1 VLAHYAAYDI
11 PLPVPGRSALLAAA
25 LGLMASALVALRR
38 PAAAVAPSGSLHGLV
53 ATGLVAA
60 LLIVPGSRLPSVEV
74 GERATDVAA
83 LEVILANVHMGFDD
97 RGRFTA
103 PEMAR
108 LFAAEDADVVVLN
121 EVDRGWLTT
130 GSHDVGRVLEVGSG
144 LRMVFAPAA
153 DDVWGNAILTHLPV
167 SEVVVERLPRGRDA
181 MWRSVLVVVLDLPD
195 GDQVAVVATHLS
207 HVDEQGDT
215 RLPQA
220 QAVAG
225 IVARMRE
232 RGLPV
237 VVAGDL
243 NADADGAEL
252 AAFAG
257 LVVDAG
263 PIGVPT
269 YPSSGPRVRI
279 DHVLV
284 SPEIAV
290 VRRRVMDARLSD
302 HRFVQ
307 VTLDLSAPP
316 A

>member
-11 PLPVPGRSALLAAA
+11 LLPVPGRAALLIAA
-25 LGLMASALVALRR
+25 LGLIVSALVPLRWAS
-38 PAAAVAPSGSLHGLV
+38 PAIEAPRSLHGVV
-53 ATGLVAA
+53 ATVVVAA
-60 LLIVPGSRLPSVEV
+60 LLIASGARIASVEV
-74 GERATDVAA
+74 PTRTTDVTA
-83 LEVILANVHMGFDD
+83 LTVVLANVHMGFDD

-103 PEMAR
+103 AEMAR
-108 LFAAEDADVVVLN
+108 LFAAEGADVVVLN

-167 SEVVVERLPRGRDA
+167 SEVFIERLPRGRDA

-195 GDQVAVVATHLS
+195 GQQVAVVATHLS

-225 IVARMRE
+225 VVARMRE

-243 NADADGAEL
+243 NADAGGPEL

-257 LVVDAG
+257 LVSDAG

-269 YPSSGPRVRI
+269 YPAASPRVRI

-284 SPEIAV
+284 SPGITV

-307 VTLDLSAPP
+307 VTLDVSAPP